1 MGQTISEQILSQK
14 AGRSVN
20 PGDFVVIEPDVVMSH
35 DSLTPSIIKILKEE
49 LGTSTIKYPDRLV
62 FVFDHVSP
70 ASTLGTADSQNLV
83 RRFAAK
89 TISAFSMSDAVSVI
103 RSWWKKPLPTQV
115 LW

>member
-14 AGRSVN
+14 AGRSVK

-49 LGTSTIKYPDRLV
+49 LGTSTIKYPERLV

-70 ASTLGTADSQNLV
+70 ASTVGTADLQNVVRKFARENNIRLV
-83 RRFAAK
+83 RCR
-89 TISAFSMSDAVSVI
+89 T
-103 RSWWKKPLPTQV
+103 RYLPSGSGGRRHC
-115 LW
+115 LPW